1 MVLKNGKIYV
11 QAGAGIV
18 YDSIPESEHQE
29 SLNKSRGMLQAV
41 RLAASGF
48 EIKNGD
54 R

>member
-29 SLNKSRGMLQAV
+29 SLNNQGVCYKPCV
-41 RLAASGF
+41 WP
-48 EIKNGD
+48 
-54 R
+54 